1 MRTVTIAAG
10 IVEDPLFDWRFGTE
24 TSRVVYGNELEASLV
39 NRRHA
44 VSYQPTKARPFQDLL
59 RRLDLPAGGTFVD
72 VGSGKGRVLLL
83 AARHPFKR
91 VVGIEFS
98 PSLCEQ
104 ARRNIEIFRAQVPR
118 SARRVLPSRLRLSR
132 VHERPARLI

>member
-1 MRTVTIAAG
+1 MPSIGAILGRVRRVTSWAIDSARRRGVMRTVTIA
-10 IVEDPLFDWRFGTE
+10 
-24 TSRVVYGNELEASLV
+24 V